1 VFLIDI
7 AAFFSDFRLLR
18 MSLRSASLPPAA
30 RRLTVSA
37 VPSR

>member
-18 MSLRSASLPPAA
+18 MSLRSASLPP
-30 RRLTVSA
+30 L
-37 VPSR
+37 PGG